1 MRMLLLL
8 APLALL
14 ACSQQPAAYAPDV
27 ERNFMTACENQGSTN
42 ALCACVW
49 DKIET
54 NITPGDFAALETM
67 PGPQREAHP
76 LTTQIS
82 GYAADCN
89 ADLMPHIEPGEN
101 DPVPGP

>member
-1 MRMLLLL
+1 MRIGFVFV
-8 APLALL
+8 ALALA
-14 ACSQQPAAYAPDV
+14 ACTQQPVTYGPEV
-27 ERNFMTACENQGSTN
+27 ERNFTTACENQGSPN

-54 NITPGDFAALETM
+54 NITAGDFTALEAL

-76 LTTQIS
+76 LTAQIS
-82 GYAADCN
+82 GYVADCN
-89 ADLMPHIEPGEN
+89 ASLMPHIEPAED